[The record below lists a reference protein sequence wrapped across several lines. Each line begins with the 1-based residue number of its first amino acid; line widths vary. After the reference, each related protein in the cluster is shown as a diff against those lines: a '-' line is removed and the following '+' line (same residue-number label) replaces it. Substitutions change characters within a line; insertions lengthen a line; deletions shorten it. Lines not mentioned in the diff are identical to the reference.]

1 MGFSEILFLNLKII
15 NYLCRVGKIKPD
27 LLTTK
32 PDIDIE
38 NMLYYALILIHI
50 LLCLKVLKKYFECTS
65 ALKEKYLESTLNALQ
80 HLKKITLKV
89 LTPALKE
96 MYFRSTYFST

>member
-50 LLCLKVLKKYFECTS
+50 LLCLKVLK
-65 ALKEKYLESTLNALQ
+65 EKYLESTLSALQ

-89 LTPALKE
+89 LTAALKE